1 MWPFTRRTEHRQASY
16 TDGVVQALLS
26 RASGTHADVAATAAV
41 EAAAG
46 ALSRAFASAE
56 ITPNTPATRGI
67 TPDVLG
73 QIGRAL
79 IVHGEIVLILAV
91 HEGQVRLSP
100 ASSWNVTGAADAS
113 TWRYRCD
120 LAGPSGTTTI
130 VRPSE
135 GVIHCR
141 YSIDPARP
149 WVGVGPLERA
159 RLSGRLSAELEAALG
174 DEASGTRGYV
184 LPIPSGGQDDSVAD
198 LRRDIG
204 TLRGKTALVETLAA
218 GWGDGRMAAPR
229 GDYQPQ
235 RLGANPPASLATLR
249 TDAAQAVL
257 SACGVPVELVTP
269 GDGTGQREAWRRFLH
284 GTVQPLAACVAAE
297 LKQKL
302 DTPSLAFSFDR
313 LFASDLSG
321 RARAFQ
327 SMVGGGMAVDQ
338 AAGLAGLMADD

>member
-1 MWPFTRRTEHRQASY
+1 MWPFTRRTEHRHASY
-16 TDGVVQALLS
+16 TDGVVEALLS
-26 RASGTHADVAATAAV
+26 RANGTPADVAATAAV

-67 TPDVLG
+67 TPDVLA

-79 IVHGEIVLILAV
+79 IVPGEIVLIIAV
-91 HEGQVRLSP
+91 HEGRVRLLP
-100 ASSWNVTGAADAS
+100 AASWDVTGAADAS

-120 LAGPSGTTTI
+120 LAGPSGSVT
-130 VRPSE
+130 VSRPAE

-141 YSIDPARP
+141 YSTDPARP
-149 WVGVGPLERA
+149 WVGVGPLARA
-159 RLSGRLSAELEAALG
+159 RLSGRLSAELETALG

-184 LPIPSGGQDDSVAD
+184 LPIPSDGQDSSVAD

-204 TLRGKTALVETLAA
+204 SLGGKTALVETAMA

-249 TDAAQAVL
+249 SDAAQAVL

-269 GDGTGQREAWRRFLH
+269 GDGTGQREAWRRFLY
-284 GTVQPLAACVAAE
+284 GTVQPLAACVASE
-297 LKQKL
+297 LAVKL
-302 DTPSLAFSFDR
+302 DTPLVTLGFDT

-327 SMVGGGMAVDQ
+327 SMVSGGMAVDR
-338 AAGLAGLMADD
+338 AAALAGLLTED

>member
-1 MWPFTRRTEHRQASY
+1 MWPFTRRMEHRQAGY
-16 TDGVVQALLS
+16 TDGVVAALLS
-26 RASGTHADVAATAAV
+26 RASGTHADPAATAAV

-67 TPDVLG
+67 TTDVLA

-79 IVHGEIVLILAV
+79 IVPGELVLIIAV
-91 HEGQVRLSP
+91 GEGRVRLLP
-100 ASSWNVTGAADAS
+100 AASFDVTGAADPDS
-113 TWRYRCD
+113 WRYRCD

-130 VRPSE
+130 VRPAES
-135 GVIHCR
+135 VVHFR
-141 YSIDPARP
+141 YSTDPARP

-184 LPIPSGGQDDSVAD
+184 LPIPSDGQDNSVAD

-204 TLRGKTALVETLAA
+204 SLGGRTALVETAMA

-229 GDYQPQ
+229 GDYEPK
-235 RLGANPPASLATLR
+235 RLGANPPVSLATLR
-249 TDAAQAVL
+249 SDAAQAVL
-257 SACGVPVELVTP
+257 SACGVPVELVTA

-284 GTVQPLAACVAAE
+284 GTVQPLAACVAGE
-297 LKQKL
+297 LAAKL
-302 DTPSLAFSFDR
+302 DTPSLTLGFDK

-327 SMVGGGMAVDQ
+327 SLVGGGMAVDQ
-338 AAGLAGLMADD
+338 AAGLAGLLADD

>member
-16 TDGVVQALLS
+16 TDGVVAALLA

-67 TPDVLG
+67 TPDVLA

-79 IVHGEIVLILAV
+79 IVHGEIVLIITV
-91 HEGQVRLSP
+91 REGQVLLPP
-100 ASSWNVTGAADAS
+100 AASWDVTGAADAS

-120 LAGPSGTTTI
+120 LAGPSGSVTI
-130 VRPSE
+130 SRPAAS
-135 GVIHCR
+135 VIHCR
-141 YSIDPARP
+141 YSTDPARP

-159 RLSGRLSAELEAALG
+159 RLSGRLSAEIEAALG
-174 DEASGTRGYV
+174 DEASGTRGYL
-184 LPIPSGGQDDSVAD
+184 LPVPTDGQDDSVSD

-204 TLRGKTALVETLAA
+204 SLGGKTALVETAMA

-229 GDYQPQ
+229 GDYEPK
-235 RLGANPPASLATLR
+235 RIGANPPASLTTLR
-249 TDAAQAVL
+249 SDAALAVL
-257 SACGVPVELVTP
+257 SACGVPVELITP

-284 GTVQPLAACVAAE
+284 GCVQPLATCVASE
-297 LKQKL
+297 LAAKL
-302 DTPSLAFSFDR
+302 DTPSLTLGFDK

-327 SMVGGGMAVDQ
+327 SLVNGGMPVEQ
-338 AAGLAGLMADD
+338 AAGLAGLLVE